1 MNRLLASVLGVSTEQ
16 NQEEIVLG
24 ADQTMATLKDT
35 LKAIEE
41 DDGTLKQ
48 TTDEIEELEEVEE
61 ALESMAAGLRAVVR
75 AGGMT
80 VAEARVQRATFEHLM
95 QRANMELQHDISL
108 ESFSQDPINVTLEA
122 ERQVKD
128 KAKAVLERIVEA
140 AKRLMG
146 EMETYIKSF
155 GKVAKDLRNHAEAIK
170 KEVKASTADSTTKVS
185 LSKAATHFHVDG
197 EFKGDVKR
205 ALATIIST
213 GESVLKQCGNSKKV
227 VDGLISDAAAGKYT
241 TNDYADSFK
250 KAANSVKDTSLPGG
264 YQLRVDAN
272 NRVFLNRSDESVNV
286 DDEITR
292 PSNKELIDICD
303 QVVRVSVF
311 VESCAKT
318 LSDMEAEIV
327 RLVKETEK
335 AKKGSPEAES
345 SFALIGGDLNK
356 ILATLRG
363 AAPDY
368 MRYSAMSAKEALNY
382 VKKCLASSAAEGKE
396 E

>member
-1 MNRLLASVLGVSTEQ
+1 MNRLLASVLGVSAEQ
-16 NQEEIVLG
+16 VQEEIELG
-24 ADQTMATLKDT
+24 TDQTMATLKDT

-41 DDGTLKQ
+41 DDGTIKQ
-48 TTDEIEELEEVEE
+48 TTDEIDDLEEVEE
-61 ALESMAAGLRAVVR
+61 ALESMASGLRAVVR
-75 AGGMT
+75 AGGLT
-80 VAEARVQRATFEHLM
+80 VAEARVQRAAFEHLM
-95 QRANMELQHDISL
+95 QRASLELQHDISL

-146 EMETYIKSF
+146 EMEAYIKSF

-170 KEVKASTADSTTKVS
+170 KEVKASTGDSTAKIS
-185 LSKAATHFHVDG
+185 LSKAATHFHVNG

-205 ALATIIST
+205 ALATIVTT
-213 GESVLKQCGNSKKV
+213 GESVLKQCDSSKKV

-250 KAANSVKDTSLPGG
+250 KAVSSVKDTALPGG
-264 YQLRVDAN
+264 YHLTIDAN
-272 NRVFLNRSDESVNV
+272 NRVFLNRSDESVAV
-286 DDEITR
+286 DDEIAR

-303 QVVRVSVF
+303 QVVRVSAF
-311 VESCAKT
+311 IDNCAKS
-318 LSDMEAEIV
+318 LSVMEAEIV

-335 AKKGSPEAES
+335 AKKGTPDAES

-356 ILATLRG
+356 ILATMRG

-382 VKKCLASSAAEGKE
+382 VKKCLAVSAVEGE
-396 E
+396 EE